1 MYTVFWILHMLAC
14 LVLVGVILLQFG
26 QMGGFGGVFGGG
38 GVDQIFSSS
47 SGTKFFKQVT
57 IGAAF
62 VFIVTT
68 VALTI
73 VTAGQQSA
81 SLVR

>member
-1 MYTVFWILHMLAC
+1 MYTIFWILHMLAC

-47 SGTKFFKQVT
+47 SGAKFFKQVT
-57 IGAAF
+57 IGAALVF
-62 VFIVTT
+62 VATT
-68 VALTI
+68 IALTVI
-73 VTAGQQSA
+73 TAGQQSA